1 MLRRLPSTT
10 PKQYERVCL
19 AALVLVFLIIL
30 TGAAVR
36 LTGSGL
42 GCPNWPKC
50 GDGYVAP
57 LELHAWIEY
66 GNRLITGLVGLPC
79 LATFVLAYRRRPYRR
94 DLRRLSM
101 FLPLGVLAQ
110 AVLGGFTVM
119 YDLKPGFVM
128 SHFLLS
134 QAILA
139 VAIALWWR
147 ARHEPDTRPRND
159 RRLVLATRALLPV
172 GALVLFAGTLTTAA
186 GPHPGS
192 GGTGEIVPRFTGF
205 GVDTLNTM
213 YHWHGR
219 SGTLL
224 GLLAVATWV
233 YARRVGAGTVTTA
246 AGPHP
251 GSRATG
257 EIVPRFTG
265 FGVDTLDTMYHWH
278 GRSGTLLGLLA
289 VGTWLLARRHRAGP
303 AARRSLTVLCVLL
316 AAQGVVG
323 LLQYAQQLPAGLV
336 WIHVALAT
344 SSWLALCLAAVTVG
358 RLTPKPVPAGG
369 PPRPGVERP
378 ERERVGAPA

>member
-1 MLRRLPSTT
+1 VLGRLPILTARA
-10 PKQYERVCL
+10 YERVCL
-19 AALVLVFLIIL
+19 AALVLVFAIIL

-50 GDGYVAP
+50 GGGYVAP
-57 LELHAWIEY
+57 LELHAWIEF

-94 DLRRLSM
+94 DLRRLSTL
-101 FLPLGVLAQ
+101 LPLGVLAQ

-139 VAIALWWR
+139 VAVALWWR
-147 ARHEPDTRPRND
+147 ARHEPDTRPRSD
-159 RRLVLATRALLPV
+159 RRLVWATRALLPV
-172 GALVLFAGTLTTAA
+172 GALVLFAGTL
-186 GPHPGS
+186 
-192 GGTGEIVPRFTGF
+192 
-205 GVDTLNTM
+205 
-213 YHWHGR
+213 
-219 SGTLL
+219 
-224 GLLAVATWV
+224 
-233 YARRVGAGTVTTA
+233 TTA

-278 GRSGTLLGLLA
+278 GRAGTLLGLLA
-289 VGTWLLARRHRAGP
+289 VATWFLARRLRAG
-303 AARRSLTVLCVLL
+303 RGVQRSLTVLCVTL

-323 LLQYAQQLPAGLV
+323 LVQYQLQLPAGLV
-336 WIHVALAT
+336 WVHVALACT
-344 SSWLALCLAAVTVG
+344 AWLALCLAVVTAG
-358 RLTPKPVPAGG
+358 RLHPVARRELEPDPGPRTPDQPRAVQPA
-369 PPRPGVERP
+369 
-378 ERERVGAPA
+378 

>member
-1 MLRRLPSTT
+1 MLRRLPTVT
-10 PKQYERVCL
+10 ARQYERACL
-19 AALVLVFLIIL
+19 AALVLVFAIIL

-50 GDGYVAP
+50 GGGYVAP

-94 DLRRLSM
+94 DLRRLSTL
-101 FLPLGVLAQ
+101 LPLGVLAQ

-119 YDLKPGFVM
+119 YHLRPGFVM
-128 SHFLLS
+128 AHFLLS

-159 RRLVLATRALLPV
+159 RRLVWATRGLVPI
-172 GALVLFAGTLTTAA
+172 GALVLFAGTL
-186 GPHPGS
+186 
-192 GGTGEIVPRFTGF
+192 
-205 GVDTLNTM
+205 
-213 YHWHGR
+213 
-219 SGTLL
+219 
-224 GLLAVATWV
+224 
-233 YARRVGAGTVTTA
+233 TTA

-278 GRSGTLLGLLA
+278 GRAGTLLGVLA
-289 VGTWLLARRHRAGP
+289 VATWLLARRVGGGTGV
-303 AARRSLTVLCVLL
+303 RRSLTALCLLL
-316 AAQGVVG
+316 AAQGAVG
-323 LLQYAQQLPAGLV
+323 LIQYQLQLPAGLV
-336 WIHVALAT
+336 WVHVALA
-344 SSWLALCLAAVTVG
+344 SAAWLALCLAVVTAG
-358 RLTPKPVPAGG
+358 RLHAVAREELE
-369 PPRPGVERP
+369 PP
-378 ERERVGAPA
+378 VGALEPSERRAVQPA

>member
-1 MLRRLPSTT
+1 MRLPTVT
-10 PKQYERVCL
+10 PRQYERICL
-19 AALVLVFLIIL
+19 TALVLVFLIIL

-50 GDGYVAP
+50 GGGYVAP
-57 LELHAWIEY
+57 LELHAWIEF
-66 GNRLITGLVGLPC
+66 GNRLVTGLVGLPC
-79 LATFVLAYRRRPYRR
+79 LATFVFAYRRRPYRR

-101 FLPLGVLAQ
+101 LLPLGVLGQ

-128 SHFLLS
+128 AHFLLS

-139 VAIALWWR
+139 IAVALWWR
-147 ARHEPDTRPRND
+147 SRHEPEVRPKSD
-159 RRLVLATRALLPV
+159 RRVVLATRALLPV
-172 GALVLFAGTLTTAA
+172 GALVLFAGTL
-186 GPHPGS
+186 
-192 GGTGEIVPRFTGF
+192 
-205 GVDTLNTM
+205 
-213 YHWHGR
+213 
-219 SGTLL
+219 
-224 GLLAVATWV
+224 
-233 YARRVGAGTVTTA
+233 TTA

-289 VGTWLLARRHRAGP
+289 VAVWVLARRLGSGRGV
-303 AARRSLTVLCVLL
+303 RRSLTALCLLL

-323 LLQYAQQLPAGLV
+323 LAQYALQLPAGLV
-336 WIHVALAT
+336 WVHVALAT
-344 SSWLALCLAAVTVG
+344 TTWLALCLAVVTAG
-358 RLTPKPVPAGG
+358 RLQPV
-369 PPRPGVERP
+369 GVEHP
-378 ERERVGAPA
+378 STASQLWGGGAPSMRPDRATEPV

>member
-1 MLRRLPSTT
+1 MRRLPLLT
-10 PKQYERVCL
+10 PRRYERLCL
-19 AALVLVFLIIL
+19 IALVLVFAIIL

-50 GDGYVAP
+50 GDGYIAP
-57 LELHAWIEY
+57 LETHAWIEY
-66 GNRLITGLVGLPC
+66 GNRLITGLVGFPC
-79 LATFVLAYRRRPYRR
+79 LAAFILAYRRRPYRR

-101 FLPLGVLAQ
+101 LLPLGVLGQ
-110 AVLGGFTVM
+110 AILGAFTVK

-159 RRLVLATRALLPV
+159 RRLVLATRGLLPV
-172 GALVLFAGTLTTAA
+172 GAVVLFAGTLTTAA

-219 SGTLL
+219 SGTVL

-233 YARRVGAGTVTTA
+233 YARRVGAG
-246 AGPHP
+246 AG
-251 GSRATG
+251 
-257 EIVPRFTG
+257 V
-265 FGVDTLDTMYHWH
+265 
-278 GRSGTLLGLLA
+278 
-289 VGTWLLARRHRAGP
+289 
-303 AARRSLTVLCVLL
+303 RRSLTALCLLL
-316 AAQGVVG
+316 AAQGAVG
-323 LLQYAQQLPAGLV
+323 MIQYQLQLPAGLV
-336 WIHVALAT
+336 WVHVALA
-344 SSWLALCLAAVTVG
+344 SAAWLALCLAAVTAG
-358 RLTPKPVPAGG
+358 RLHRIAREELEPDTPPAA
-369 PPRPGVERP
+369 
-378 ERERVGAPA
+378 RVAEPALT

>member
-1 MLRRLPSTT
+1 
-10 PKQYERVCL
+10 
-19 AALVLVFLIIL
+19 
-30 TGAAVR
+30 

-79 LATFVLAYRRRPYRR
+79 LAAFVLAYRRRPYRR

-101 FLPLGVLAQ
+101 LLPLGVLAQ
-110 AVLGGFTVM
+110 AILGAFTVK

-139 VAIALWWR
+139 VAVALWWR

-159 RRLVLATRALLPV
+159 RRIVWATRALVPF

-205 GVDTLNTM
+205 GVDTLDTM

-224 GLLAVATWV
+224 GLLAVATW
-233 YARRVGAGTVTTA
+233 
-246 AGPHP
+246 
-251 GSRATG
+251 
-257 EIVPRFTG
+257 
-265 FGVDTLDTMYHWH
+265 
-278 GRSGTLLGLLA
+278 
-289 VGTWLLARRHRAGP
+289 LLARRTGGGVGV
-303 AARRSLTVLCVLL
+303 RRSLTALCLLL
-316 AAQGVVG
+316 AAQGAVG
-323 LLQYAQQLPAGLV
+323 MIQYQLQLPAGLV
-336 WIHVALAT
+336 WIHVALA
-344 SSWLALCLAAVTVG
+344 SSAWLALCLAAVTAG
-358 RLTPKPVPAGG
+358 RLHRIAREELEPNTPPSARVAEPALT
-369 PPRPGVERP
+369 
-378 ERERVGAPA
+378 

>member
-139 VAIALWWR
+139 VAVALWWR
-147 ARHEPDTRPRND
+147 ARHEPERRPVSD
-159 RRLVLATRALLPV
+159 RRVVLATRALLPV
-172 GALVLFAGTLTTAA
+172 GAVVLFAGPL
-186 GPHPGS
+186 
-192 GGTGEIVPRFTGF
+192 
-205 GVDTLNTM
+205 
-213 YHWHGR
+213 
-219 SGTLL
+219 
-224 GLLAVATWV
+224 
-233 YARRVGAGTVTTA
+233 TTA